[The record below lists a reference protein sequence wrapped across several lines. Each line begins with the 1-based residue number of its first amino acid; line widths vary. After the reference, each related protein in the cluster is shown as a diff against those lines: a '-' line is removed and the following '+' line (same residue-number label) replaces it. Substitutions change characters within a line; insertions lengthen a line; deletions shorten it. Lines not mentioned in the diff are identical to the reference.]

1 MGVGGDYLTV
11 GTIWFCSCSFS
22 LLNGETADASVVQEL
37 TPAMG
42 RWPFQVPPTPC
53 PCLPVSCQ
61 SPAFPTIEVV
71 EKMETNNCRSLTAR
85 QLLADTI
92 PFLSLQPCFEPPPPP
107 PPGISNPT
115 ASFTTG
121 NKGSETLYQLLMVP
135 ELVGPL
141 A

>member
-1 MGVGGDYLTV
+1 ML
-11 GTIWFCSCSFS
+11 
-22 LLNGETADASVVQEL
+22 VVREL
-37 TPAMG
+37 TPAVG
-42 RWPFQVPPTPC
+42 HWPFQVPPTPC

-71 EKMETNNCRSLTAR
+71 EKEMETSICRSLTAR

-92 PFLSLQPCFEPPPPP
+92 SFLSLQPCFEPPPPP
-107 PPGISNPT
+107 PTPPGTSNPT

-121 NKGSETLYQLLMVP
+121 NKGSETLCQLLMVP